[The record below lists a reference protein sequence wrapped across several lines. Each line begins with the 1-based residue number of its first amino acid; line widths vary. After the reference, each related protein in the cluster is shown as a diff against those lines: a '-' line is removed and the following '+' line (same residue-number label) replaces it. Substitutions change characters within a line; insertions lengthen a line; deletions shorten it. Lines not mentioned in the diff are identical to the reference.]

1 MPRVFV
7 SIGSNMDR
15 EENILGGVRKLGEAF
30 GALQVSPVYEC
41 PAHGFDGSDFYN
53 LAVGFDSGLAL
64 SVLLAET
71 KSLEQLFERRR
82 GAERYASRSL
92 DIDVLLYGVMQDRRR
107 GIPSPDLLNY
117 PFVLKP
123 MVDIA
128 AALCHPVTGLTLG
141 EHWEQFDKAGL
152 SLRAVPRV
160 AP

>member
-1 MPRVFV
+1 MPKVFV

-15 EENILGGVRKLGEAF
+15 EANIRGGVEKLGEVF

-41 PAHGFDGSDFYN
+41 PAHGFNGSDFYN

-64 SVLLAET
+64 SALLAET
-71 KSLEQLFERRR
+71 KTLEQLFERQRDT
-82 GAERYASRSL
+82 ERYAPRSL
-92 DIDVLLYGVMQDRRR
+92 DIDVLLYGCLRDGRR

-128 AALCHPVTGLTLG
+128 ASLCHPVTGLTLG
-141 EHWEQFDKAGL
+141 EHWNRFDKAGL
-152 SLRAVPRV
+152 SLREVPLDG
-160 AP
+160 